1 MLANR
6 TGDNPLKP
14 DIESFRRRITAEL
27 TQVGDS
33 SGEAQDAASTVMLD
47 QSSVGRL
54 SRMDAMQQQ
63 AMAES
68 MRERLE
74 LRRRKLQAALAR
86 INAGTFGCCCEC
98 EAYIE
103 PERLESD
110 PGTVFCFDCITERDA
125 EAARRDGRHY

>member
-1 MLANR
+1 MANR

-33 SGEAQDAASTVMLD
+33 SGEARDADTMAQLD
-47 QSSVGRL
+47 PSSVGL
-54 SRMDAMQQQ
+54 PLMDAIAQHVMD
-63 AMAES
+63 ES
-68 MRERLE
+68 LRERLE
-74 LRRRKLQAALAR
+74 LRRRKLHAALAR

-125 EAARRDGRHY
+125 EAVRRDGRHY

>member
-1 MLANR
+1 MANR

-14 DIESFRRRITAEL
+14 DIESFRRRITSEL

-33 SGEAQDAASTVMLD
+33 FAPAQGAATAALLDLSSTGLPF
-47 QSSVGRL
+47 
-54 SRMDAMQQQ
+54 MDVIAQPAMD
-63 AMAES
+63 ES
-68 MRERLE
+68 ARERLE